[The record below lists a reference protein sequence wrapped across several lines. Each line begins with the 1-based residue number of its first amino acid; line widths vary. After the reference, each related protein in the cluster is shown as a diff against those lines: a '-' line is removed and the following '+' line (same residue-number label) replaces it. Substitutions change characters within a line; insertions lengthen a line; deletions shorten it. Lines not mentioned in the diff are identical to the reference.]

1 MLLRVDKGKIRQL
14 DLYRNLIKPELYE
27 EIQKLAAKNEGLRVT
42 HLNATPKGGGVSVIL
57 KYLVPLMKGVGV
69 RAEWRVVPPNIKFF
83 SITKQLH
90 NALQGKK
97 YELSFKEKKYYIEYN
112 QRLADWM
119 NHMKCDVLIVHDPQP
134 LAVIDFLEASHRKN
148 ISRFHIDTSTPDPD
162 IMQFVLGFLRKYD
175 RTIFSMEEFVP
186 SGIDREK
193 VRIFHPAIDPLSAQN
208 RPIRL
213 KNIQSTLSGI
223 GIDGGRP
230 IITWVGRFDP
240 WKDPTG
246 VVDTYR
252 IAKEKIPGIQLVM
265 SGLFLAQDDPESVE
279 IFHQIKDYA
288 GDDPDIHLF
297 SDINQLGPIRIG
309 MFVNILQTAAD
320 VVLQKSTRE
329 GFGLVVTEAMWK
341 RKAVVGGMAGGIKS
355 QIEDGKSGYLVSSVE
370 EAADRIVRL
379 IENPLLREKMG
390 EEARKRV
397 GEHFLLPRLLR
408 DYLKL
413 FEEFL

>member
-1 MLLRVDKGKIRQL
+1 MLLRVDKGKIRKL

-27 EIQKLAAKNEGLRVT
+27 EIQNLAAKSEGLRVT
-42 HLNATPKGGGVSVIL
+42 HLNATPKGGGVSVLL
-57 KYLVPLMKGVGV
+57 KYLVPLMKGVGIK
-69 RAEWRVVPPNIKFF
+69 AEWRVVPPNIKFF

-112 QRLADWM
+112 QQLADWM
-119 NHMKCDVLIVHDPQP
+119 NHMKCDVLVVHDPQP
-134 LAVIDFLEASHRKN
+134 LAVIDFLEENRRKN
-148 ISRFHIDTSTPDPD
+148 ISRFHIDTSTPDPG

-175 RTIFSMEEFVP
+175 RIIFSMEEFVP

-213 KNIQSTLSGI
+213 KNIKSTLSGI
-223 GIDGGRP
+223 GIDCERP

-240 WKDPTG
+240 WKDPMG
-246 VVDTYR
+246 VVDTYH
-252 IAKEKIPGIQLVM
+252 IAKEKIHGLQLVM

-279 IFHQIKDYA
+279 IFHQVKDYA

-309 MFVNILQTAAD
+309 MFINILQTAAD

-329 GFGLVVTEAMWK
+329 GFGLVVAEAMWK
-341 RKAVVGGMAGGIKS
+341 GKAVVGGMAGGIKL
-355 QIEDGKSGYLVSSVE
+355 QIEDGKSGYLVRSKE
-370 EAADRIVRL
+370 EAAERIVTL
-379 IENPLLREKMG
+379 MKDKDLRERMG
-390 EEARKRV
+390 AEAKKRV
-397 GEHFLLPRLLR
+397 GERFLLPRLLR

-413 FEEFL
+413 FVEFL